1 MDKQSST
8 YNNIINEKFIESV
21 TTHLVEN
28 KQVRR
33 TLPNLGRL
41 HIDRQLPFLCV
52 YRYPSKKDAGTERFV
67 MGQPSYLIAS
77 GNKRD
82 HESVSQLIYHIT
94 KTLSQVFGA
103 FLIIEIWSINENNN
117 DINVNDLI
125 REPEFHIVTHIA
137 NRDMKTVETLSNALN
152 NVRLRKRST
161 TVLNRYMNKIA
172 APRLS
177 QLLPTPYLQEQNCT
191 VIGIAVKSI
200 YRDLETDELFPD
212 IRRSISYQLTHALQK
227 TVFEFS
233 RNQTTHRP
241 AHFHVLGRR
250 AVVKAVWEV
259 DKKLAEICGEFD
271 FLLQVTPINTETAYH
286 SFKRSHFEKT
296 PIFYYRPLSSDL
308 SLLKR
313 KLWEIRLER
322 IEDPTLAFLF
332 RDKRNELDTQLSML
346 GRIDTKDFLYGSMQ
360 LFGVVDNTLFNTANE
375 LINVLASR
383 SQEHKKSVTLNAKAF
398 AELVNEEL
406 VYYREQYPGISA
418 KIEIRDDIYAGLM
431 VSKGNILIGKKTNI
445 PSSRAEALI
454 QHEVG
459 THILTYYNG
468 QAQPFRMLYTG
479 LAGYEEMQ
487 EGIAVLSEYLVD
499 GLSHPR
505 LRLLAG
511 RVIAARCL
519 TDGATFIDTYREL
532 NKIYKFTQRTA
543 FTITA
548 RIFRSGGLTKDAV
561 YLRGLVQLLNYLRNR
576 GSIEP
581 LFVGKIAAEHIPI
594 IQELQLR
601 KVLKSPPLTPR
612 YMDYPNIKQKIE
624 TIRQGITVLDLI

>member
-1 MDKQSST
+1 
-8 YNNIINEKFIESV
+8 
-21 TTHLVEN
+21 
-28 KQVRR
+28 
-33 TLPNLGRL
+33 
-41 HIDRQLPFLCV
+41 
-52 YRYPSKKDAGTERFV
+52 
-67 MGQPSYLIAS
+67 
-77 GNKRD
+77 
-82 HESVSQLIYHIT
+82 
-94 KTLSQVFGA
+94 
-103 FLIIEIWSINENNN
+103 
-117 DINVNDLI
+117 
-125 REPEFHIVTHIA
+125 
-137 NRDMKTVETLSNALN
+137 
-152 NVRLRKRST
+152 
-161 TVLNRYMNKIA
+161 
-172 APRLS
+172 
-177 QLLPTPYLQEQNCT
+177 
-191 VIGIAVKSI
+191 
-200 YRDLETDELFPD
+200 
-212 IRRSISYQLTHALQK
+212 
-227 TVFEFS
+227 
-233 RNQTTHRP
+233 
-241 AHFHVLGRR
+241 
-250 AVVKAVWEV
+250 
-259 DKKLAEICGEFD
+259 
-271 FLLQVTPINTETAYH
+271 
-286 SFKRSHFEKT
+286 
-296 PIFYYRPLSSDL
+296 
-308 SLLKR
+308 
-313 KLWEIRLER
+313 
-322 IEDPTLAFLF
+322 
-332 RDKRNELDTQLSML
+332 
-346 GRIDTKDFLYGSMQ
+346 MQ